1 MSELYVHVP
10 AALFPGQLNFLLA
23 RKLQPEVACQDAN
36 MAKLDIELL
45 ADSAAAL
52 ADAGLKTVLH
62 SPYVGFSPGTAN
74 YRSRQQTINL
84 LEDTLN
90 LAERINAEKIIFHP
104 GLDANAN
111 EREIGDWFERSCIL
125 WSNYVSWAKLN
136 DCPFCIENIY
146 ETSPVPLMRLISAI
160 NSPYFGHVF
169 DVGHWN
175 IFSRV
180 PLITWLNAIAPHIHH
195 LHLHDNRGHMDEHL
209 AIGSGTVPFGQ
220 LFAWLDCCETAPS
233 ITLENH
239 NRHALEQSLVAL
251 MSTSAGRTT
260 NKKGTRKECLF

>member
-1 MSELYVHVP
+1 MSEVYVHVP
-10 AALFPGQLNFLLA
+10 AALFPERINFLLA

-52 ADAGLKTVLH
+52 AVAGLKTVLH
-62 SPYVGFSPGTAN
+62 APYVGFSPGAADFHG
-74 YRSRQQTINL
+74 RRLTINL
-84 LEDTLN
+84 LEQTLI

-104 GLDANAN
+104 GLEANAH
-111 EREIGDWFERSCIL
+111 ERRVGDWFERSCIL

-136 DCPFCIENIY
+136 DCAFCIENIY
-146 ETSPVPLMRLISAI
+146 ETSPVPLIRLISAI

-175 IFSRV
+175 IFSRE
-180 PLITWLNAIAPHIHH
+180 PLTTWLDAAAPHIYH
-195 LHLHDNRGHMDEHL
+195 LHLHDNRGQMDEHL
-209 AIGSGTVPFGQ
+209 AIGSGTVPFDQ
-220 LFAWLDCCETAPS
+220 LFSWLDSCDTSPS

-239 NRHALEQSLVAL
+239 NRHALDQSLLAL
-251 MSTSAGRTT
+251 TSTSRGS
-260 NKKGTRKECLF
+260 NHK